1 MSKIILT
8 VIVFSIYFE
17 IYAQPNKAAVQYA
30 DRIRPADLRSLLE
43 VIASDSLEGRKT
55 GTEGQKKA
63 GTFISNYF
71 SSIGLEKPVA
81 GSYFQTVPLYTR
93 VATEGFVAVGKRRLT
108 NFKDIVYT
116 GFEDLED
123 RPQVLFVG
131 NQASLD
137 ELKVN
142 GKAVV
147 LHKQGSIDYELIDKL
162 KRQGATLVLL
172 CNTGSQK
179 EFDAFAST
187 VRESMA
193 RLRYNKPT
201 PVIEMERV
209 VFLSPAAFE
218 AITGFSISSSTSAPS
233 KAISKTDITYKLT
246 SEVATIESENVL
258 GYLEGTDKK
267 DEVLII
273 SAHYDHI
280 GKRSAGAGDL
290 INNGADDDGSGTVT
304 VMELAEAF
312 AKAKES
318 GNGPLRSILFIT
330 VTGEEIGLFGSQY
343 YTENPIFPLENTVA
357 NLNIDMI
364 GRSDPSHRDSADYV
378 YIIGSDKLS
387 SELHQLSERTNAE
400 CCNLSFDYLYNDV
413 NHPSNLYKRSD
424 HWNFAKNNIPIIFYF
439 DGIHEDYHKPSDE
452 IDKIDFELLTKRAQL
467 IFYTAWE
474 IANRKERFKID

>member
-1 MSKIILT
+1 MSRIVLT
-8 VIVFSIYFE
+8 VVVFLIFLQSN
-17 IYAQPNKAAVQYA
+17 AQSNGHAGQYA
-30 DRIRPADLRSLLE
+30 DRIKPADLRSLLE

-55 GTEGQKKA
+55 GSEGQKKA
-63 GTFISNYF
+63 GAFISSYF

-93 VATEGFVAVGKRRLT
+93 VATEAVITVGKRTLT
-108 NFKDIVYT
+108 NFKDIVYL
-116 GFEDLED
+116 GFENLEGK
-123 RPQVLFVG
+123 PQLLFVG
-131 NQASLD
+131 NQTSLD
-137 ELKVN
+137 LLKVN

-147 LHKQGSIDYELIDKL
+147 LYKQGSVDYAFIEKL

-172 CNTGSQK
+172 CNTGSQR

-193 RLRYNKPT
+193 RLRYKKPT
-201 PVIEMERV
+201 PVIEMERI
-209 VFLSPAAFE
+209 VFLSPTAFQ
-218 AITGFSISSSTSAPS
+218 AITGFSIGASTSVQSTTIP
-233 KAISKTDITYKLT
+233 KADITYKLT
-246 SEVATIESENVL
+246 SEIATVESENVL
-258 GYLEGTDKK
+258 GFLEGTDRK
-267 DEVLII
+267 DEVLVI

-280 GKRSAGAGDL
+280 GKKSSGAGDL

-304 VMELAEAF
+304 IMEMAEAF

-318 GNGPLRSILFIT
+318 GNGPRRSILFMT

-343 YTENPIFPLENTVA
+343 YTENPVYPLENTVA

-424 HWNFAKNNIPIIFYF
+424 HWNFAKNDIPIIFYF

-452 IDKIDFELLTKRAQL
+452 IDKIDFQLLTKRAQL

-474 IANRKERFKID
+474 IANRKERLKID